1 MRRNVTLAL
10 VVLLVLGGAASA
22 REQRPLRIVSVSGT
36 VETKAAPDQIVW
48 RISLVDTD
56 RDMRAAT
63 ARSDEKIESVVAL
76 RETLGV
82 AVEDFSTGSVSIR
95 REYERDERGGRGDFK
110 HFIVRRSVTIRQRD
124 LKRFDEFL
132 DALVSS
138 AEMEVG
144 FNFATSRIHEIRAE
158 TRLKALQVAKDKAE
172 AMVEVVGAK
181 LGGVLTI
188 SEHAGENPW
197 QSPFSNAAV
206 TQSKPSVD
214 LATEKFVPGAISVQ
228 VTVYATFE
236 IE

>member
-1 MRRNVTLAL
+1 MRRNVTVALAIL
-10 VVLLVLGGAASA
+10 FVLGGGASA
-22 REQRPLRIVSVSGT
+22 REQKPLRIISVSGT
-36 VETKAAPDQIVW
+36 VETKVAPDQIVW

-56 RDMRAAT
+56 KDMRAAT
-63 ARSDEKIESVVAL
+63 ARSDEKISSVVAL

-82 AVEDFSTGSVSIR
+82 DVEDISTGSVSIR

-110 HFIVRRSVTIRQRD
+110 HFVVRRSVTIRQRD

-132 DALVSS
+132 DALVAS

-172 AMVEVVGAK
+172 AMVQVVGAK
-181 LGGVLTI
+181 LGRVLTI
-188 SEHAGENPW
+188 DEHGPENPW
-197 QSPFSNAAV
+197 QSPLSNAAV